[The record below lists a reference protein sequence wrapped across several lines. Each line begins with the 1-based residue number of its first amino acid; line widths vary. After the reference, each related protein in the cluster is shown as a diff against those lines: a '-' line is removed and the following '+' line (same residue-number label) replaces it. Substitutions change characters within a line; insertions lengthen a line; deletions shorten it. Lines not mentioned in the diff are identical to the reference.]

1 MEILFITL
9 FQIAIYILIMFWC
22 YKLAEKKGRS
32 KKLALLFGLLFGI
45 FAVIG
50 YLLIGKKENNK
61 N

>member
-32 KKLALLFGLLFGI
+32 KKLALLFGQAFI
-45 FAVIG
+45 INPY
-50 YLLIGKKENNK
+50 YLLKNKKIK
-61 N
+61 K